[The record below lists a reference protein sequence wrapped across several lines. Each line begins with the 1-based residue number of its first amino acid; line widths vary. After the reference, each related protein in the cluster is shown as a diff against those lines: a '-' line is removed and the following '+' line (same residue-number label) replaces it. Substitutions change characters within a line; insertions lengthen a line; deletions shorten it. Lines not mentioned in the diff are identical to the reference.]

1 MYFYFSLASLIDIP
15 GKQKILQINLI
26 DYLENHLSNQMEQA
40 LEDMQQLKSKPSAPQ
55 TAKDA
60 APAFS
65 RSEAEELELLL
76 KEFLA

>member
-1 MYFYFSLASLIDIP
+1 
-15 GKQKILQINLI
+15 
-26 DYLENHLSNQMEQA
+26 MEQA
-40 LEDMQQLKSKPSAPQ
+40 LEDIQQLKSQPAAPQ
-55 TAKDA
+55 TTKES